1 MADNAEILAKII
13 EGFHQGMEGSRRAKN
28 IAEKIAQGKATYAD
42 AYSYARE
49 NSRIL
54 RNSIQENISDA
65 LTEDGRLFREAADVV
80 IRQPMQQSGKR
91 VIETAAEIQQQLNEE
106 AGIGIRA
113 IEPGLNEDQIDG
125 IITGICNAES
135 YDAGENTLYSQI
147 ENFLEGTVDDCV
159 HDNADFQYRAGLNP
173 KIERRAAGKC
183 CEWCDRLAGTY
194 DYEDV
199 RDRGN
204 DVFRRHKNCHCVVSY
219 IPGGKS
225 NRRQNVHS
233 RQWTEET
240 ENGKISRKRLTQ
252 DINDGRILRASMET
266 TDLRNEYFARSVG
279 AKSVNYD
286 VMDLRT
292 GEQFHFAED
301 TILRNKK
308 VFAGKGSKTVYR
320 NAYKYAE
327 TIGGNAADW
336 QHVKAIGTIDYYGE
350 RRDAE
355 VHWSQCEGYGK
366 HDFFIKEWK
375 D

>member
-1 MADNAEILAKII
+1 MDNAEVLAKII
-13 EGFHQGMEGSRRAKN
+13 EGFYQGMEGSRRAKN
-28 IAEKIAQGKATYAD
+28 IAGKIAQGKATYAD

-80 IRQPMQQSGKR
+80 IRQPMKQSGKR

-113 IEPGLNEDQIDG
+113 IEPELNEDQIDG

-135 YDAGENTLYSQI
+135 YDAEANTLYSQI

-199 RDRGN
+199 RNRGN

-225 NRRQNVHS
+225 SRRQNVHT
-233 RQWTEET
+233 RQWTDSSRDDRIAMAENAGRGFQHLRTYASDLPNGLPIRGEPDSIDDKLNET
-240 ENGKISRKRLTQ
+240 GEVIQRRKYGK
-252 DINDGRILRASMET
+252 DGRAVIDY
-266 TDLRNEYFARSVG
+266 DLSDHGESWKHPTG
-279 AKSVNYD
+279 AHKHIFDYSGKKIRRRTADMTQEDLDLNADIIIKGVNYF
-286 VMDLRT
+286 
-292 GEQFHFAED
+292 E
-301 TILRNKK
+301 K
-308 VFAGKGSKTVYR
+308 
-320 NAYKYAE
+320 
-327 TIGGNAADW
+327 
-336 QHVKAIGTIDYYGE
+336 
-350 RRDAE
+350 
-355 VHWSQCEGYGK
+355 
-366 HDFFIKEWK
+366 
-375 D
+375 